1 MKLTFLG
8 AAGEVTGSQHLLE
21 TSAARILLDC
31 GLFQGREDECR
42 PRNEQFRCLP
52 RKLDAVV
59 LSHAHIDHCGN
70 LPGLWKAGFRGPIC
84 CTAPTADIAAI
95 MLRDSARI
103 QEEDAA
109 YEQRKRYRSRDHVP
123 GPLYTEDDAR
133 HVAKLF
139 EPQPMHEWQDI
150 VPGVRLRFLHAGHIL
165 GAAISELELQD
176 QGQIRRVVFTGDLGR
191 RHQPVLMDPETIE
204 RCDVLICESTYA
216 NRQHPDT
223 SNVSA
228 ELQRIIC
235 RAAEVGGRVIIPAF
249 SLGRTQMLAYL
260 LNELRNRNQL
270 CRVPVFIDSPLAT
283 RLTDVHRRH
292 TDDMDSDVQT
302 SLQQDDDVFS
312 FPGLT
317 YVRTQDESMALNRTP
332 GPLVIIA
339 AGGMCENGR
348 IVHHLKHAVSDE
360 RNTVMIIGFQAE
372 HTLGRR
378 LVERRPEVSIF
389 GRRMPLRARVEVVN
403 GLSAHADADD
413 FRWWFGELQRRGG
426 TGETYIVHGEPEA
439 AEALA
444 DIAADCSDE
453 LPVIP
458 RYGQSFVIE

>member
-1 MKLTFLG
+1 
-8 AAGEVTGSQHLLE
+8 
-21 TSAARILLDC
+21 
-31 GLFQGREDECR
+31 
-42 PRNEQFRCLP
+42 
-52 RKLDAVV
+52 
-59 LSHAHIDHCGN
+59 
-70 LPGLWKAGFRGPIC
+70 
-84 CTAPTADIAAI
+84 

-139 EPQPMHEWQDI
+139 EPQPMHDWQDL

-260 LNELRNRNQL
+260 LNELRNRDQL

-283 RLTDVHRRH
+283 RLTDVHRLH
-292 TDDMDSDVQT
+292 TADMDSDVQT

-332 GPLVIIA
+332 GPMVIIA

-348 IVHHLKHAVSDE
+348 IVHHLKHALDDE

-389 GRRMPLRARVEVVN
+389 GRRIPLRARVEVVN

-413 FRWWFGELQRRGG
+413 FRWWFGALQRRGG
-426 TGETYIVHGEPEA
+426 TGETYIVHGEAEA
-439 AEALA
+439 ARALA

-458 RYGQSFVIE
+458 QYGQSFVIE

>member
-1 MKLTFLG
+1 
-8 AAGEVTGSQHLLE
+8 
-21 TSAARILLDC
+21 
-31 GLFQGREDECR
+31 
-42 PRNEQFRCLP
+42 
-52 RKLDAVV
+52 
-59 LSHAHIDHCGN
+59 
-70 LPGLWKAGFRGPIC
+70 
-84 CTAPTADIAAI
+84 
-95 MLRDSARI
+95 
-103 QEEDAA
+103 
-109 YEQRKRYRSRDHVP
+109 
-123 GPLYTEDDAR
+123 
-133 HVAKLF
+133 
-139 EPQPMHEWQDI
+139 
-150 VPGVRLRFLHAGHIL
+150 VRLRFLHAGHIL

-260 LNELRNRNQL
+260 LNELRNRDQL

-283 RLTDVHRRH
+283 RLTDVHRLH
-292 TDDMDSDVQT
+292 TADMDSDVQT

-332 GPLVIIA
+332 GPMVIIA

-348 IVHHLKHAVSDE
+348 IVHHLKHALDDE

-389 GRRMPLRARVEVVN
+389 GRRIPLRARVEVVN

-413 FRWWFGELQRRGG
+413 FRWWFGALQRRGG
-426 TGETYIVHGEPEA
+426 TGETYIVHGEAEA
-439 AEALA
+439 ARALA

-453 LPVIP
+453 PPVIP
-458 RYGQSFVIE
+458 QYGQSFVIE